1 MVEIA
6 KAETGGIPF
15 LKKAIVQDQG
25 VKKLTIVEEPIEVD
39 SEYEGVKSK
48 KIEAI
53 CTTEVLDPSKVK
65 WHMNNTTR
73 NFLIDKF
80 GSDTKKWIG
89 KTVEI
94 TIKQSGSSQPGI
106 YPKDCSLERV
116 LA

>member
-15 LKKAIVQDQG
+15 LKKALVQEKG
-25 VKKLTIVEEPIEVD
+25 VKTITIEEEPIEVD
-39 SEYEGVKSK
+39 TEYEGVKSR

-53 CTTEVLDPSKVK
+53 CSTEVLDPTMVK
-65 WHMNNTTR
+65 WQMNNTTR
-73 NFLIDKF
+73 NFLIDKY

-89 KTVEI
+89 KKIEI